1 MKKRKRQT
9 VLLLAFTFGKCY
21 IMDPYI
27 ENYEQSDDNKLLSH
41 NAKTANGPRFNPI
54 QDGPFRSCSFLGT
67 FIPYLKKIKRPH
79 KSTDTRLKFC

>member
-41 NAKTANGPRFNPI
+41 NAKTANGPRLTL
-54 QDGPFRSCSFLGT
+54 FRMGLFGAAHFLVHL
-67 FIPYLKKIKRPH
+67 YL
-79 KSTDTRLKFC
+79 T